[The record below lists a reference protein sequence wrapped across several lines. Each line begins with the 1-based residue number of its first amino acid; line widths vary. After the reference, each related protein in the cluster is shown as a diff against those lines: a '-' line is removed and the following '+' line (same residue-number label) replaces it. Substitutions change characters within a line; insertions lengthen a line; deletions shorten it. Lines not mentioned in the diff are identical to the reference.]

1 MNGCIEG
8 SIKENGDKGIPKRIS
23 RNKMLLVE
31 GDNDYHFFKHFFLFE
46 KINIDE
52 IHIIRTCGDFDE
64 DYANAL
70 VIRSDFVDN
79 IKIFGIISEAN
90 SIGVQRTFKI
100 IKDRF
105 ENTNLTFPDK
115 PNSFTTNDPKVGIFI
130 IGNDDD
136 IKMLEDLCL
145 KSVEKDKEMS
155 CVKEFTNCISKLK
168 MVYDNPSKAKA
179 QAYLASKPKYIA
191 HIGLGAK
198 ENYWHFEFD
207 IYNDIRRFLNEFK

>member
-1 MNGCIEG
+1 MNECIDG
-8 SIKENGDKGIPKRIS
+8 SIKEKGNKGIPKRIS
-23 RNKMLLVE
+23 RSKILLVE
-31 GDNDYHFFKHFFLFE
+31 GDDDYHFFKHFFLFE

-64 DYANAL
+64 DYVNAL

-90 SIGVQRTFKI
+90 SIGIQRKFEI

-115 PNSFTTNDPKVGIFI
+115 PNSFTTKYPKGGIFI

-136 IKMLEDLCL
+136 IKILEDLCL
-145 KSVEKDKEMS
+145 KSIEKDKEMT
-155 CVKEFTNCISKLK
+155 CVKEFTNCISKLNII
-168 MVYDNPSKAKA
+168 YDNPSKAQA

-198 ENYWHFEFD
+198 ENYWNFEST
-207 IYNDIRRFLNEFK
+207 IYNDIKRFLNEFK